1 MHHLAVGSYLVGAR
15 QANTVFTFFIFLH
28 KCNCYLC
35 LLCFYLVRYRN
46 ELLGLEGMVKIKNPD
61 EQLVNGSSIIC
72 TEPNPKSGGAD
83 ADPKR

>member
-1 MHHLAVGSYLVGAR
+1 MDKIVIVICVLLYL
-15 QANTVFTFFIFLH
+15 I
-28 KCNCYLC
+28 
-35 LLCFYLVRYRN
+35 RYRN

-72 TEPNPKSGGAD
+72 TEPNPKAGGAE